1 MLDHMVKGDST
12 GSLDVVVDR
21 HRQWEWE
28 KIQTLT
34 YIHPSIHPYIRPL
47 YIDFTFTCK
56 LHETNFS
63 MLAVSYLLEAINLL

>member
-34 YIHPSIHPYIRPL
+34 YIHPYIRPL
-47 YIDFTFTCK
+47 YIDLGLLFK
-56 LHETNFS
+56 L
-63 MLAVSYLLEAINLL
+63 